1 VTAHAA
7 LQNALATIDETVL
20 AEHLRV
26 SVPTLRRYAA
36 GTLRMNWVITTRLLV
51 LRERVVAP
59 RDAYRPATTVRGE
72 LRVTRRTPLSTQVVA
87 AAAV

>member
-1 VTAHAA
+1 MTAYAA

-36 GTLRMNWVITTRLLV
+36 GTLRMNWVITTRLSV
-51 LRERVVAP
+51 LSERVVAP
-59 RDAYRPATTVRGE
+59 RDAYRSTTAARRDRRTT
-72 LRVTRRTPLSTQVVA
+72 LRTPLATQAVA
-87 AAAV
+87 AAV